1 MIGTFAKDELEEA
14 CRTTQAYARI
24 EYTPGSDITLG
35 SNVKNFGAPTCY
47 VNIDTAFVL
56 NPA

>member
-14 CRTTQAYARI
+14 CRTSQVYVRRD
-24 EYTPGSDITLG
+24 YMSGSD
-35 SNVKNFGAPTCY
+35 VHYFGAPTCY
-47 VNIDTAFVL
+47 ENIETAIAL